1 MRKHPS
7 PNPLPFLPSC
17 AAAGRAHASAAGLLD
32 ASVPVAPAKAAERGL
47 LRLCEEIA
55 GTLLRRRLEGGDP
68 VEVVRRMR
76 RDLVLHLPDCDDSR
90 AGRLVDLALE
100 LLHVKAHGRYRRN
113 ALELGELI
121 AEAGRR
127 LRDRRDN

>member
-7 PNPLPFLPSC
+7 PNPLPFLPSSVAGGRAIASETGP
-17 AAAGRAHASAAGLLD
+17 AAAAT
-32 ASVPVAPAKAAERGL
+32 PNKAVERGL

-76 RDLVLHLPDCDDSR
+76 RDLVFHLPDCDETR